1 MIRILIFI
9 ILAAVVLPLT
19 YLLFKQVPLAKR
31 MTIAG
36 GGLAA
41 AGIAI
46 LMQGAYAWYIVALA
60 LLGVS
65 FLAAFIF
72 MKLVEKEQNE
82 KQRLMEERR
91 EQKQKNTKTYLATKE
106 ETPVAEAPIEKP
118 KPFGMQS
125 IDADREE
132 ITRGQ

>member
-1 MIRILIFI
+1 MIRILIFV

-19 YLLFKQVPLAKR
+19 YLYFKQVPLAKR
-31 MTIAG
+31 MIIAG

-65 FLAAFIF
+65 FLAAFAF

-82 KQRLMEERR
+82 KQRLIEERR
-91 EQKQKNTKTYLATKE
+91 EQKQKNTKTYLATTE
-106 ETPVAEAPIEKP
+106 ETSEAPAEKP

>member
-82 KQRLMEERR
+82 KQRMMEERR
-91 EQKQKNTKTYLATKE
+91 EQKQKNTKTYLATTE

>member
-9 ILAAVVLPLT
+9 ILAAVVLPLK

-41 AGIAI
+41 AGLAI

-65 FLAAFIF
+65 FLAAFAF
-72 MKLVEKEQNE
+72 MKQIIIFL
-82 KQRLMEERR
+82 
-91 EQKQKNTKTYLATKE
+91 KT
-106 ETPVAEAPIEKP
+106 
-118 KPFGMQS
+118 Q
-125 IDADREE
+125 
-132 ITRGQ
+132 

>member
-1 MIRILIFI
+1 MIRILIFV

-36 GGLAA
+36 GGIAA

-65 FLAAFIF
+65 FLAAFVY
-72 MKLVEKEQNE
+72 MKLVEKEQRE
-82 KQRLMEERR
+82 KLRLVEERR
-91 EQKQKNTKTYLATKE
+91 ELKQQKTKTYLATTE
-106 ETPVAEAPIEKP
+106 ETPAAPVSTEKP

-125 IDADREE
+125 IDAEREE
-132 ITRGQ
+132 ITRG